1 MANLQIRVDDELR
14 DRAQEVAQGM
24 GLDLASAV
32 RVFLTQM
39 VRCNGMPFR
48 LTADPFYS
56 EANQAHLKKLIAD
69 VEAGRNIVCRDL
81 LDDEA

>member
-14 DRAQEVAQGM
+14 DRAQEVAQSM

-32 RVFLTQM
+32 RVFLAQM

-48 LTADPFYS
+48 PTADPFYS
-56 EANQAHLKKLIAD
+56 ESNRKQLKKLIAD
-69 VEAGRNIVCRDL
+69 VEAGRNIVYHGL
-81 LDDEA
+81 LEDEA

>member
-1 MANLQIRVDDELR
+1 MANLQIRVDDALR
-14 DRAQEVAQGM
+14 DRAQEVAQSM

-39 VRCNGMPFR
+39 VRSNGMPFR

-56 EANQAHLKKLIAD
+56 ESNQKHLKKLIAD
-69 VEAGRNIVCRDL
+69 VEAGRNIVYHDL